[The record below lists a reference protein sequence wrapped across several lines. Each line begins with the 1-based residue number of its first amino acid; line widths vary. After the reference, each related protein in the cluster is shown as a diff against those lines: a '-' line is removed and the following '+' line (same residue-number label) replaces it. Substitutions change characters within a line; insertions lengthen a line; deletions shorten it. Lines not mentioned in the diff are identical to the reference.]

1 MLVSLC
7 ESIRGALDLEVDL
20 VGNYLDVSVYD
31 TCSSIS
37 LSCKVEI
44 DFRMVILTTTSTCN
58 ILNDKLPTGNSLLF
72 FVSSA
77 LLRRHV
83 SFEDASCELVHFR
96 HLLVERNVFVEV
108 L

>member
-1 MLVSLC
+1 MLVSPC
-7 ESIRGALDLEVDL
+7 EGIRGALDLEVDL

-37 LSCKVEI
+37 LSSKVEI
-44 DFRMVILTTTSTCN
+44 DFRMVIFTASTCN